1 MKDSKLVGKFR
12 AMAVVI
18 LVSSTIVNFYVP
30 GRDLRWMFLVIEALL
45 LGVLI
50 GVSGYDWVLRKSK

>member
-1 MKDSKLVGKFR
+1 MRDSKLVGKLR

-18 LVSSTIVNFYVP
+18 LVSSTIVNFYVH
-30 GRDLRWMFLVIEALL
+30 GRDLRWMFLVVEALL